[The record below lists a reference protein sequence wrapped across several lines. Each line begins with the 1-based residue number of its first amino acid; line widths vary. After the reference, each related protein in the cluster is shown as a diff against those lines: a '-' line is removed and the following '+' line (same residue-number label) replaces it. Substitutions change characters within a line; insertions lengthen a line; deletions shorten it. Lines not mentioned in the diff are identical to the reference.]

1 MRRHARVAQGG
12 DPGLARRSFGAGDAP
27 RCRMLMIRMP
37 HPQRQ
42 DGYAGPAGEDHRE
55 DGTAHAGL
63 DFGGDMRRP
72 IGEVRQRVQ
81 REGCR
86 IRSREAFECLADH
99 GVPRCDR
106 ALASIPEGDEFDPCF
121 PPDRGR
127 SGWRCAVR
135 SADQGRGC
143 AGGRLWVAVA
153 PGPNGGTGGRSGSRC
168 AAPSPRGRSLAN
180 AVMRPRIA
188 GSRVCGTAAKKIR
201 LAQVV
206 EPVICSL
213 ADKIPNMARR
223 VVRRQELTQYVRGWH
238 LFQPP
243 GLGPHQPAV
252 RLRLFRCLCDL
263 LKRGASPCN
272 ATLWRTFPCPHSAG
286 KGPGSPSAGAS
297 LAGRYS

>member
-1 MRRHARVAQGG
+1 MRRHARVAQRG

-42 DGYAGPAGEDHRE
+42 DGYARPAGEDHRE

-72 IGEVRQRVQ
+72 IGEFRKRVQ

-99 GVPRCDR
+99 G
-106 ALASIPEGDEFDPCF
+106 ALVAI
-121 PPDRGR
+121 GR
-127 SGWRCAVR
+127 SRASLKVTSLSVLSAQSRRIGLAMCSALSRSGPGIRWRPAVGCCRTNRTAEQAPGQEVDVLLRRCAV
-135 SADQGRGC
+135 G
-143 AGGRLWVAVA
+143 A
-153 PGPNGGTGGRSGSRC
+153 PECGD
-168 AAPSPRGRSLAN
+168 AAAHR
-180 AVMRPRIA
+180 RIE
-188 GSRVCGTAAKKIR
+188 GLRHCGKKIR

-206 EPVICSL
+206 EPVISSL

-223 VVRRQELTQYVRGWH
+223 VVRRQELTQYVCGWH

-243 GLGPHQPAV
+243 RPRSASAGRIGSDF
-252 RLRLFRCLCDL
+252 FRCLCDL
-263 LKRGASPCN
+263 LKRGASPGN
-272 ATLWRTFPCPHSAG
+272 ATLWRTFPACIVQAKVPDRHPQVQ
-286 KGPGSPSAGAS
+286 PGRT
-297 LAGRYS
+297 L